1 MNVGRRTE
9 PFVRSLAG
17 FGGNSVGVYMVGAAG
32 ITRDAAEAVPK
43 FFTTEGTGVHRVE
56 RLRLALHGCRE

>member
-17 FGGNSVGVYMVGAAG
+17 FGGNSVGVYIGGVAG
-32 ITRDAAEAVPK
+32 ITRDAEEAVAK
-43 FFTTEGTGVHRVE
+43 FLDHRGHRVG
-56 RLRLALHGCRE
+56 RLRLALHSRGD